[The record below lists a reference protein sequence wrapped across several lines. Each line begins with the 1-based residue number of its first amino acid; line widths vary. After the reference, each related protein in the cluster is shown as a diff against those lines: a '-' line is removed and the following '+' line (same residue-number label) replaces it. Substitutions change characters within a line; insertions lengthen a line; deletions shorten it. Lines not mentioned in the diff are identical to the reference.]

1 MKRPTTPSSQGAVM
15 SGRPFLQIPGPTLV
29 PERIVRAMSQSI
41 MDHRG
46 PKFAALVGEI
56 LEGLRGVFQAPC
68 GQAVIYPGSG
78 TGGWE
83 ATVVNTLSPGDRV
96 LGCVNGHFSNHFCRT
111 ATALGIEVERL
122 EVPYGAAVPGD
133 RVAERLRADA
143 THQLRAVLVVHNETS
158 TGVTSDVAAVRR
170 ALDDVRHPALLLVD
184 VVSSLASIDFR
195 FDEWGVD
202 VALTGPQKGLM
213 LPPGLTLL
221 AVSDKAVRASQAA
234 KCPRAYW
241 DWGPILERNRRG
253 QFPYTP
259 ETGLLFGRQGAIALL
274 PEGGR
279 PRVSRRHARLA
290 EACRRALRAMG
301 LELLCRD
308 AATYSNTLTAVVIP
322 PGFDSDAY
330 IAHANRTLDLS
341 LGVGLGEVKGKVFR
355 IGHLGSL
362 NEVELLGGLA
372 GIEMTLR
379 TFGLPVSLGA
389 GLAAAEQHLVETAAT
404 GGA

>member
-1 MKRPTTPSSQGAVM
+1 MP
-15 SGRPFLQIPGPTLV
+15 GRPFLQIPGPTLV

-41 MDHRG
+41 IDHRG

-56 LEGLRGVFQAPC
+56 LDGLKRAFQAPR
-68 GQAVIYPGSG
+68 GHILVYPGSG

-83 ATVVNTLSPGDRV
+83 ATIVNTLSPGDRV

-111 ATALGIEVERL
+111 AAAHGIEVDRL
-122 EVPYGAAVPGD
+122 EVPYGAGVPAD

-143 THQLRAVLVVHNETS
+143 THQLKAVLVVHNETS
-158 TGVTSDVAAVRR
+158 TGVTSNVARIR
-170 ALDDVRHPALLLVD
+170 QALDEARHPGLLLVD

-213 LPPGLTLL
+213 LPPGLTIL
-221 AVSDKAVRASQAA
+221 AASDRALRAGQAA

-241 DWGPILERNRRG
+241 DWRPVLERNQRG
-253 QFPYTP
+253 EFPYTP
-259 ETGLLFGRQGAIALL
+259 ATSLLFGLREALAMLTEEGL
-274 PEGGR
+274 PG
-279 PRVSRRHARLA
+279 VFQRHARLA
-290 EACRRALRAMG
+290 EACRRAVRAMG

-308 AATYSNTLTAVVIP
+308 PAEYSNTLTAVVMP
-322 PGFDSDAY
+322 PGHDSDAY
-330 IAHANRTLDLS
+330 LAHANRRLDLS

-362 NEVELLGGLA
+362 NELELLAGLA
-372 GIEMTLR
+372 GVEMTLR
-379 TFGLPVSLGA
+379 TFGIPVELGA
-389 GLAAAEQHLVETAAT
+389 GLTAAEQYLVETQRRAEA
-404 GGA
+404 

>member
-1 MKRPTTPSSQGAVM
+1 MP
-15 SGRPFLQIPGPTLV
+15 GRPFLQIPGPTLV

-41 MDHRG
+41 IDHRG

-56 LEGLRGVFQAPC
+56 LDGLKRAFQAPR
-68 GQAVIYPGSG
+68 GHILVYPGSG

-111 ATALGIEVERL
+111 AAAHGIEVDRL
-122 EVPYGAAVPGD
+122 EVPYGAGVPAD

-143 THQLRAVLVVHNETS
+143 THQLKAVLVVHNETS
-158 TGVTSDVAAVRR
+158 TGVTSNVARIR
-170 ALDDVRHPALLLVD
+170 QALDEARHPGLLLVD

-213 LPPGLTLL
+213 LPPGLTIL
-221 AVSDKAVRASQAA
+221 AASDRALRAGQAA

-241 DWGPILERNRRG
+241 DWRPVLERNQRG
-253 QFPYTP
+253 EFPYTP
-259 ETGLLFGRQGAIALL
+259 ATSLLFGLREALALL
-274 PEGGR
+274 TEEGLPG
-279 PRVSRRHARLA
+279 VFQRHARLA
-290 EACRRALRAMG
+290 EACRRAVRAMG

-308 AATYSNTLTAVVIP
+308 PAEYSNTLTAVVMP
-322 PGFDSDAY
+322 PGHDSDAY
-330 IAHANRTLDLS
+330 LAHANRRLDLS

-362 NEVELLGGLA
+362 NELELLAGLA
-372 GIEMTLR
+372 GVEMTLR
-379 TFGLPVSLGA
+379 TFGIPVELGA
-389 GLAAAEQHLVETAAT
+389 GLTAAEQYLVETQRRAQQ
-404 GGA
+404 

>member
-1 MKRPTTPSSQGAVM
+1 MP
-15 SGRPFLQIPGPTLV
+15 GRPFLQIPGPTLV

-41 MDHRG
+41 IDHRG

-56 LEGLRGVFQAPC
+56 LDGLKRAFQAPR
-68 GQAVIYPGSG
+68 GHILVYPGSG

-83 ATVVNTLSPGDRV
+83 ATIVNTLSPGDRV

-111 ATALGIEVERL
+111 AAAHGIEVDRL
-122 EVPYGAAVPGD
+122 EVPYGAGVPAD

-143 THQLRAVLVVHNETS
+143 THQLKAVLVVHNETS
-158 TGVTSDVAAVRR
+158 TGVTSNVARIR
-170 ALDDVRHPALLLVD
+170 QALDEARHPGLLLVD

-213 LPPGLTLL
+213 LPPGLTIL
-221 AVSDKAVRASQAA
+221 AASDRALRAGQAA

-241 DWGPILERNRRG
+241 DWRPVLERNQRG
-253 QFPYTP
+253 EFPYTP
-259 ETGLLFGRQGAIALL
+259 ATSLLFGLREALAMLTEEGL
-274 PEGGR
+274 PG
-279 PRVSRRHARLA
+279 VFQRHARLA
-290 EACRRALRAMG
+290 EACRRAVRAMG

-308 AATYSNTLTAVVIP
+308 PAEYSSTLTAVVMP
-322 PGFDSDAY
+322 PGHDSDAY
-330 IAHANRTLDLS
+330 LAHANRRLDLS

-362 NEVELLGGLA
+362 NELELLAGLA
-372 GIEMTLR
+372 GVEMTLR
-379 TFGLPVSLGA
+379 TFGIPVELGA
-389 GLAAAEQHLVETAAT
+389 GLTAAEQYLVETQRRAEA
-404 GGA
+404 